1 MAISFFSCEG
11 VNESVMLKRLLVKK
25 IMIRREIKMTI
36 ALLYREELKEYD
48 FGPGHPFR
56 GDRYEIFPR
65 FLKER
70 LPARGHYQFLRA
82 DRATEGDLLL
92 ICQKEYIDFS
102 REFYKAANCGLAYND
117 SRFCQFHSGDNRPAG
132 RPGKLEE
139 AARLV
144 AGQAKKACD
153 LIQGGQFE
161 KVVSLGGGLHHAKPR
176 WGEGFCIYND
186 VAFAGKYLLEEYKLH
201 RVLILD
207 TDAHAGNGT
216 AEYFY
221 EDPRVLFIDIHQ
233 DPRTLYPG
241 TGFTHQMGQNAGKGY
256 TINLPMPV
264 QAGHLSYRLAF
275 EEIVLPVTREFRPQ
289 VIVRNGGSDPHLA
302 DSLTNLGLSISG
314 FRMIGETVRE
324 MAKICDGKV
333 IDMIGSGYNKEIL
346 PYAWLALIA
355 GLANFPIQIEEPV
368 PVPPGSKEDFSYE
381 ETKAMIQ
388 ELKKILREV
397 WPCLAK

>member
-1 MAISFFSCEG
+1 MTMA
-11 VNESVMLKRLLVKK
+11 
-25 IMIRREIKMTI
+25 I

-70 LPARGHYQFLRA
+70 LSADNHYKFIRA
-82 DRATEGDLLL
+82 DWATDADLLL
-92 ICQKEYIDFS
+92 ICRKDYIEFNKEYFKS
-102 REFYKAANCGLAYND
+102 ANLGLDYHD
-117 SRFCQFHSGDNRPAG
+117 SRFPQYHSSDNRPAG

-144 AGQAKKACD
+144 VGQAKKACR
-153 LIQGGQFE
+153 LVHSGQFD
-161 KVVSLGGGLHHAKPR
+161 KVVSVGGGLHHAKPA

-186 VAFAGKYLLEEYKLH
+186 VAFAGKYLLEECGLE

-221 EDPRVLFIDIHQ
+221 DDPRVLFVDIHQ
-233 DPRTLYPG
+233 DPRTVYPG
-241 TGFTHQMGQNAGKGY
+241 TGFIEQIGEKAGKGF
-256 TINLPMPV
+256 TINIPMPV
-264 QAGHLSYRLAF
+264 QAGDLSYRLAF
-275 EEIVLPVTREFRPQ
+275 AKIVLPVAAEFKPQ
-289 VIVRNGGSDPHLA
+289 VIIRNGGSDPHFA
-302 DSLTNLGLSISG
+302 DTLTDLGLYVSS
-314 FRMIGETVRE
+314 FRMIGEAVRG
-324 MAKICDGKV
+324 MAKMCGGKV

-355 GLANFPIQIEEPV
+355 GLADFPVEVEEPV
-368 PVPPGSKEDFSYE
+368 PIPKVTQEMPAYSQTEEIIKNLKHSLKEY
-381 ETKAMIQ
+381 
-388 ELKKILREV
+388 
-397 WPCLAK
+397 WPCLAH